1 MLMVATLFM
10 MSCKKENL
18 TNMVENITING
29 NTVPLVTNAE
39 TIPVTIPYNNN
50 LVVTASLQKMQSTEW
65 VDFSVDD
72 ITGGR
77 TTPTTIR
84 SRQKINYSN
93 GLVQA
98 TMPGGMT
105 FMQIG
110 RTYVIHIVFT
120 NTDKKNLLQIDATVS
135 R

>member
-1 MLMVATLFM
+1 
-10 MSCKKENL
+10 
-18 TNMVENITING
+18 MVENITING
-29 NTVPLVTNAE
+29 STVPLIANAD
-39 TIPVTIPYNNN
+39 IIAAIIPYNNN
-50 LVVTASLQKMQSTEW
+50 MVVTATMQKMQSTEW

-77 TTPTTIR
+77 TTATTIR
-84 SRQKINYSN
+84 SRQKINYNN

-98 TMPGGMT
+98 IMPGGMA
-105 FMQIG
+105 FMQMG

-120 NTDKKNLLQIDATVS
+120 STDKKTLLQIDATVS